1 MTSADGEDPL
11 ILAYRTF
18 SLPRCDV
25 IVGMLKA
32 YGIEAHAFDREFN
45 GNNSHLL
52 VATGGYRIMVRQ
64 SRVYDVRMLLKP
76 FRDEVDHPESAA
88 FKKQPITNG
97 VLLLLGL
104 YFGVWIPAWLRKRE
118 R

>member
-1 MTSADGEDPL
+1 MSDVVGGDPL

-18 SLPRCDV
+18 SAPRCDV
-25 IVGMLKA
+25 IVSMLTA

-64 SRVYDVRMLLKP
+64 SREFDVRMLLKP
-76 FRDEVDHPESAA
+76 FRDDADRPESAA
-88 FKKQPITNG
+88 FKKQPMAHSLW
-97 VLLLLGL
+97 LLVCL
-104 YFGVWIPAWLRKRE
+104 YLGVWAPAWLRKRE

>member
-1 MTSADGEDPL
+1 MTSGVGEDPL

-64 SRVYDVRMLLKP
+64 SRTYDVRMLLKP
-76 FRDEVDHPESAA
+76 FRDEADQSESDA
-88 FKKQPITNG
+88 FKKQPITHS
-97 VLLLLGL
+97 LWLMLCL
-104 YFGVWIPAWLRKRE
+104 YFGVWAPAWLRKRE

>member
-1 MTSADGEDPL
+1 MSGTQGEDPL

-64 SRVYDVRMLLKP
+64 SRVSDVRMMLKS
-76 FRDEVDHPESAA
+76 FGDEADHPESAA
-88 FKKQPITNG
+88 FMKQPVWHSLWL
-97 VLLLLGL
+97 VLSL
-104 YFGVWIPAWLRKRE
+104 YFGLWAPAWLRKRE

>member
-1 MTSADGEDPL
+1 MSGSGGEDPL

-52 VATGGYRIMVRQ
+52 VATGGYRIMVRE
-64 SRVYDVRMLLKP
+64 SRISDVHLLLRP
-76 FRDEVDHPESAA
+76 FRDETDHPESAA
-88 FKKQPITNG
+88 FRKQPITHSLW
-97 VLLLLGL
+97 LLFCL
-104 YFGVWIPAWLRKRE
+104 YFGLWAPVWLRKRE
-118 R
+118 H